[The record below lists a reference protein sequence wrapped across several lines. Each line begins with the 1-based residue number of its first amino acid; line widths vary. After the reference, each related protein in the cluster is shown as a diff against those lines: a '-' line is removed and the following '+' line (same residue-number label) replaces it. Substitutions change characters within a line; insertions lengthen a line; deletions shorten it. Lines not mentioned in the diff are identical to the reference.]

1 MKTTSSAPR
10 TDAADASPHG
20 ARAIRRTL
28 AHQKHERRLEREMK
42 RERTALDAKASQW
55 QDHVRLKKKLRSV
68 HAVTNGAMM
77 LQCLTMAQPLSRA
90 AKRQQIQAIDAAK
103 MSAIE
108 QIESVPILSSQRR
121 RRIRSFESK
130 MRAVVRCPSLPLLA
144 PVEPVSR
151 AKRIVDANPLFYLYL
166 WQGME
171 RFSKPQ
177 LEQMLLH
184 PADLDLLNKHTE
196 QCLDT
201 ILECGRHA
209 AGLHL
214 THAAPFLHEVAFAAH
229 VVGAHAYA
237 QTELRQP
244 SLVYPLPLYEKSVV
258 SSSCK
263 AIRHSLVFLPS
274 HFQDDDNRFPDLAE
288 LVDATVRAA
297 PEIMHEVAR
306 WTQPV
311 PSPSTLA
318 ELVAE
323 FQDAAGNLERLLL
336 ESPSCLA
343 YVSNAVK
350 ALCVQLLSIVERA
363 LLAQWAAWARDMPEW
378 FVLNRQHIDQLPAP
392 SAYLADAMA
401 ASMPKPVHLRPDASA
416 RDRWL
421 QSHVEHFT
429 IANARCYLLD
439 EPMQT
444 KYRDEMVAHAATL
457 RYIAYMRLDA
467 SVNTEWPPTLRWNE
481 RLAEAAARLDVLAKQ
496 FMLHEWC
503 VSFIQSQI
511 RHRHTRHTNPKLIKE
526 EAQDLPPPPT
536 TTEDDGPD
544 TALHNMERIEEYDED
559 DEHHEDEDADAQR
572 DANVEDATRDDD
584 DDDAD
589 SVDHDAFAAPHP
601 VNQDPMDDD
610 ADANDDGE
618 DTCDRRDDDDSYV
631 VEDTIRDD
639 VVASGNEADSSAD
652 AAIGAN
658 GDSSAD
664 VEMVADETLGANDEV
679 AGDVT
684 INDQTAEVSLAD
696 DAGVNVAMDTDELSR
711 SESSHAANDEPS
723 IHGNNHD
730 DTRTTLGPERV
741 DAPSIAKKS
750 KKKAKKDAR
759 KGGAPRRRYPRR
771 FTIDL
776 TNEDDD
782 DDDESSDTA
791 KESEDADL
799 EEKAPPLPCVATPSD
814 DEEDDRP
821 LSMLKRSART
831 TNDVRFVLV
840 SDTILETASDEKA
853 PARTD
858 SDDEV
863 AAMEAKP
870 RRKRSVG
877 NAPLPSS
884 KRPCDEATSRGRFRP
899 KPNAQIDLLCQQAMS
914 RMLHTIETSL
924 GCPGMSCGHA
934 FTCARCKHCA
944 SHCTCRPATRAPP
957 PATHL
962 PNFVPVDRLR
972 NEQEFVFQAARARVR
987 RRLRVEPSSAAS
999 PTPTYTK
1006 CLEGPQLWSSRRIV
1020 ALWNATKDAHGVLG
1034 VPKHA
1039 SWGTVKNQY
1048 RALVLKLHPD
1058 KSHSTPE
1065 KVSAFVAVT
1074 TAYKRLRSTFQAP

>member
-1 MKTTSSAPR
+1 MTSSAPR
-10 TDAADASPHG
+10 TDAADAPPHG
-20 ARAIRRTL
+20 VRAIRRTL

-42 RERTALDAKASQW
+42 RERQALDAKASQW
-55 QDHVRLKKKLRSV
+55 QDHVRLKKKMRSL

-108 QIESVPILSSQRR
+108 QIESLPTLSSQRR

-130 MRAVVRCPSLPLLA
+130 MRSVVRCPSLPLLA

-151 AKRIVDANPLFYLYL
+151 AKRKVDVNPLFYLYM
-166 WQGME
+166 WQSME
-171 RFSKPQ
+171 RYSKPQ

-196 QCLDT
+196 QCLET
-201 ILECGRHA
+201 ILECGRHS

-214 THAAPFLHEVAFAAH
+214 THAAPFLHEMAFAAH

-244 SLVYPLPLYEKSVV
+244 SLLYPLPIYEKSVV

-311 PSPSTLA
+311 PPMTTLA

-350 ALCVQLLSIVERA
+350 ALCVHLLSIVERA

-378 FVLNRQHIDQLPAP
+378 FVSNRQHMHQLPPP
-392 SAYLADAMA
+392 SAFLADAIA
-401 ASMPKPVHLRPDASA
+401 ASMPKPVHVRPDASA

-421 QSHVEHFT
+421 TSHVEHFT
-429 IANARCYLLD
+429 IVNARCYLLD
-439 EPMQT
+439 EQMQT

-457 RYIAYMRLDA
+457 RYIEYVRLDA
-467 SVNTEWPPTLRWNE
+467 SVNMEWPPTMRLNE

-511 RHRHTRHTNPKLIKE
+511 RHRHTRQTNPKPMKE
-526 EAQDLPPPPT
+526 ETPDLPPVLTPEDAVPT
-536 TTEDDGPD
+536 TVLHDEHSEEEHYEDDHAD
-544 TALHNMERIEEYDED
+544 EED
-559 DEHHEDEDADAQR
+559 DAQR
-572 DANVEDATRDDD
+572 DADEEDATRDDD
-584 DDDAD
+584 DDDDDDAD
-589 SVDHDAFAAPHP
+589 SEVDHNAFAVPH
-601 VNQDPMDDD
+601 VVDKEDPTDED
-610 ADANDDGE
+610 ADANDDAATGLTT
-618 DTCDRRDDDDSYV
+618 DSPFDDRHDDDDGV
-631 VEDTIRDD
+631 VEDVADTIEDD
-639 VVASGNEADSSAD
+639 VMASGNEADSSAD
-652 AAIGAN
+652 AVIGADDN
-658 GDSSAD
+658 IGAD
-664 VEMVADETLGANDEV
+664 VEISLDDANDEI
-679 AGDVT
+679 AGDVAA
-684 INDQTAEVSLAD
+684 NDPEAELAAAD
-696 DAGVNVAMDTDELSR
+696 DASVNAAMGADDVPQ
-711 SESSHAANDEPS
+711 SESSRATDAEPAVCGNDQ
-723 IHGNNHD
+723 D
-730 DTRTTLGPERV
+730 
-741 DAPSIAKKS
+741 DAPFTAPAIVEEPCIAHESSKKV
-750 KKKAKKDAR
+750 KKKAKS
-759 KGGAPRRRYPRR
+759 GGGTPRRRYPRR

-782 DDDESSDTA
+782 EEGSSDTA
-791 KESEDADL
+791 KESEDPDL
-799 EEKAPPLPCVATPSD
+799 EEKAPPSAFVETPSD
-814 DEEDDRP
+814 DEDDQP
-821 LSMLKRSART
+821 LSMLKRSARAAT
-831 TNDVRFVLV
+831 TDDVRFVLV
-840 SDTILETASDEKA
+840 SDTTIFETASDEKA
-853 PARTD
+853 PVRTD

-863 AAMEAKP
+863 AKP
-870 RRKRSVG
+870 RRKRSIG
-877 NAPLPSS
+877 HAPLPSS
-884 KRPCDEATSRGRFRP
+884 KRPCDEATARGRFRP

-914 RMLHTIETSL
+914 RMLHTIETKL
-924 GCPGMSCGHA
+924 GCPGMSCGQA
-934 FTCARCKHCA
+934 FTCLRCKHCA
-944 SHCTCRPATRAPP
+944 SHCTCRPA
-957 PATHL
+957 PASAV

-972 NEQEFVFQAARARVR
+972 NEQEYVFQAARARVR
-987 RRLRVEPSSAAS
+987 RRLRVVESAAS
-999 PTPTYTK
+999 PAASYTK
-1006 CLEGPQLWSSRRIV
+1006 CLDGPQLWSSRRIV

-1048 RALVLKLHPD
+1048 RTLVLKLHPD
-1058 KSHSTPE
+1058 KSRSTPE